1 MDDGKSTTIFDFFNH
16 EYVKTR
22 FQNKI
27 ENDFFFLTNSLIL
40 YIEKEIAA
48 LFITE
53 SIINKF

>member
-1 MDDGKSTTIFDFFNH
+1 MMGNQLLYLTFLTINMSKLGF
-16 EYVKTR
+16 KTKLR
-22 FQNKI
+22 MI
-27 ENDFFFLTNSLIL
+27 FLTNSLIL